1 MRGAH
6 PNQSQRMAVMV
17 TLRADR
23 GHDSC
28 WTPAVTVT
36 GSLYVCGIRDVDDGG
51 NSDAQFYISH
61 EEKMDLN
68 LVENLLLFYG
78 VFLLQMFF
86 FHHSRGCSKTMV
98 IRARGPPRK
107 PGT

>member
-68 LVENLLLFYG
+68 LVERRMKQRDLRN
-78 VFLLQMFF
+78 QM
-86 FHHSRGCSKTMV
+86 SGQKSGYWK
-98 IRARGPPRK
+98 
-107 PGT
+107 